1 MTVFTRLALGRGAQ
15 SELDPRAQHPRSTL
29 DNRPPLSLQR
39 WLVEGST
46 TSDRIDGT
54 KASCPFRIPCTSF
67 PEEWALASHLPPQA
81 VLAQVPSG
89 AHQVLR
95 PVVDC
100 KTLAVLNAWPFLCT
114 ASRGAPGLVASQIWV
129 AAQSMSEVQVDAQS
143 TSQVAAPST
152 SEVAAPLTSEVAAQ
166 STSQVATS
174 CTSEVAAPST
184 SEVAT
189 QSTNEVAAQ
198 STSQVT
204 APSTSE
210 VAAPSMRDVATVIQ

>member
-1 MTVFTRLALGRGAQ
+1 MTVFTDLALGGGAQ

-67 PEEWALASHLPPQA
+67 PEQWALASHLPPQA
-81 VLAQVPSG
+81 VLAQVLSG
-89 AHQVLR
+89 AHQALR

-129 AAQSMSEVQVDAQS
+129 AAQLQVDAQS

-198 STSQVT
+198 SRSQVT